1 MMFFLTI
8 SPSKLIVLSLDFSKS
23 ISIYLISPSQ
33 NFVTFLSKS
42 YFQKLF
48 FAYFEMFTITSD
60 TFKPVLNQSS
70 KHLEVFF
77 FFFCLNIGFLTKIAI
92 IGRLIWKRYSQNFM
106 INTRKYGN
114 KIVYKYK
121 KDKLDKK
128 QQIK

>member
-77 FFFCLNIGFLTKIAI
+77 FFFLLKLRFPDKNSNHWQAYLKKVLSKFNDKYQKI
-92 IGRLIWKRYSQNFM
+92 RQ
-106 INTRKYGN
+106 
-114 KIVYKYK
+114 
-121 KDKLDKK
+121 
-128 QQIK
+128 

>member
-48 FAYFEMFTITSD
+48 FAYFEMFTIASD

-77 FFFCLNIGFLTKIAI
+77 FFFFLHKHRFPDKNSNHWQAYLEKVLSKFHDKYQKI
-92 IGRLIWKRYSQNFM
+92 RQ
-106 INTRKYGN
+106 
-114 KIVYKYK
+114 
-121 KDKLDKK
+121 
-128 QQIK
+128 

>member
-1 MMFFLTI
+1 
-8 SPSKLIVLSLDFSKS
+8 
-23 ISIYLISPSQ
+23 
-33 NFVTFLSKS
+33 
-42 YFQKLF
+42 
-48 FAYFEMFTITSD
+48 MFTIASD

-77 FFFCLNIGFLTKIAI
+77 FFFFFWIKICLLKKIAI